1 MTLKARH
8 RSWPLWLGLAL
19 MILLSPASW
28 AHGGEPLSKEALKK
42 LFPQA
47 DNFVT
52 KPLSMKV
59 EQRKKLEAKL
69 GAKLEDHD
77 LNAPAYIASSKGR
90 SIGIVW
96 ATDAHLKKGLVDVI
110 VGVDLNGK
118 VTGVVLDHSNVPGL
132 NMPAYLDQYKKLT
145 TRSAFQEGKDLKAL
159 SGQEASS
166 KLVAAAVK
174 RSATIIDEIFLSK
187 KPK

>member
-1 MTLKARH
+1 MTLKAANRK
-8 RSWPLWLGLAL
+8 WPLWFGLAL
-19 MILLSPASW
+19 VLLLSTAGW
-28 AHGGEPLSKEALKK
+28 AHGGEPLPKETLKK

-52 KPLSMKV
+52 KPLGMKV

-96 ATDAHLKKGLVDVI
+96 ATDAHLTKGLVDVI
-110 VGVDLNGK
+110 IGVDLSGK
-118 VTGVVLDHSNVPGL
+118 VTGVVLDHSKVPGL

-145 TRSAFQEGKDLKAL
+145 TKSSFQEGKDLKPLA
-159 SGQEASS
+159 GQEASS
-166 KLVAAAVK
+166 KLVATAVK
-174 RSATIIDEIFLSK
+174 RGVTIINESFLSK
-187 KPK
+187 KS

>member
-1 MTLKARH
+1 MTLKARQ

-19 MILLSPASW
+19 VLLLSLPGST
-28 AHGGEPLSKEALKK
+28 HSGEPLPKEALKK

-52 KPLSMKV
+52 KPLGMKV

-69 GAKLEDHD
+69 GVKLEDHD

-96 ATDAHLKKGLVDVI
+96 ATDAHLKKGPVDVI
-110 VGVDLNGK
+110 IGVDLKGK
-118 VTGVVLDHSNVPGL
+118 LTGVVLDHSTVPGL

-145 TRSAFQEGKDLKAL
+145 TRSAFQEGKDLKPL
-159 SGQEASS
+159 TGQEASS
-166 KLVAAAVK
+166 KLVAGAVRK
-174 RSATIIDEIFLSK
+174 GVAIMNESFLTK
-187 KPK
+187 KP

>member
-1 MTLKARH
+1 MNLKAARH

-19 MILLSPASW
+19 VLLLSPAGW
-28 AHGGEPLSKEALKK
+28 THGGEPLPKEALKK

-52 KPLSMKV
+52 KPLGLKS

-96 ATDAHLKKGLVDVI
+96 ATEAHLKKGLVDVI
-110 VGVDLNGK
+110 VGVDLKGK

-132 NMPAYLDQYKKLT
+132 NMPAYLNQYKKLT
-145 TRSAFQEGKDLKAL
+145 TRSAFQEGKDLKPL

-166 KLVAAAVK
+166 KLVAAAARKGV
-174 RSATIIDEIFLSK
+174 AIINESFLSK
-187 KPK
+187 KP